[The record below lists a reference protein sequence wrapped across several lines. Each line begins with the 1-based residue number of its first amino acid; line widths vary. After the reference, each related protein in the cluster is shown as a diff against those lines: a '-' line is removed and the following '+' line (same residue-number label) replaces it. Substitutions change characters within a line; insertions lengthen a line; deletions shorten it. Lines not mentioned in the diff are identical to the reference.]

1 MLCHHPCSATI
12 HAQRSTNPFSFL
24 SSLSRV
30 PLGREGRDA
39 WLVAAVSGNGRN
51 PWPEIGLRL
60 CFSPSL
66 DPGHLTCSRD
76 GLAVACP
83 EPIQLRRSDR
93 SCCSSIGS
101 LVACADRLL
110 HQRVDNRRISHTPHL
125 RANPIARH
133 SRSQILLLSSERGS
147 TDPSCPP
154 TKHRSGNKP
163 SVRILPR
170 VHHRRKVTQ
179 RRRSRG
185 RRRREGGRGR
195 GGGGRAGGGVSSGNV
210 AGKCSRCRWKV

>member
-1 MLCHHPCSATI
+1 MLCHHPCSTLN
-12 HAQRSTNPFSFL
+12 QPFLL
-24 SSLSRV
+24 SELLSRV

-93 SCCSSIGS
+93 SCCSSIRS

-185 RRRREGGRGR
+185 RRRGGEENGARLCRERDSTHSREVLSCGK
-195 GGGGRAGGGVSSGNV
+195 V
-210 AGKCSRCRWKV
+210 AALPYTFI